1 MDGYH
6 GFPRRSKSW
15 IKLISCALCQNNF
28 IDNRGL
34 SAHVRK
40 EHEITWKEYKKKYP
54 FTGVQVTEAQVT
66 KVPEET
72 KAPNDIHLNERM
84 DRLETIV
91 TTFFSG
97 YTPTG
102 NPSGITNFP
111 GEEIEILGEKL
122 NYKIAL
128 NPAIFSRYDK
138 FKAVVLRR
146 GGTWTGD
153 FADFLDMSTKDIL
166 AVYGIYDTVVEFRDG
181 RILFE
186 VPAEMSGIG

>member
-1 MDGYH
+1 LIKCEICERI
-6 GFPRRSKSW
+6 FKSK
-15 IKLISCALCQNNF
+15 
-28 IDNRGL
+28 RGL
-34 SAHVRK
+34 SSHVPSK
-40 EHEITWKEYKKKYP
+40 HSIDWKDYQAKYTIVELLEDKGK
-54 FTGVQVTEAQVT
+54 TGAEAD
-66 KVPEET
+66 ET
-72 KAPNDIHLNERM
+72 DEKSESGDTHLAERM
-84 DRLETIV
+84 DRLETMV
-91 TTFFSG
+91 KTFFSG

-102 NPSGITNFP
+102 NPSGVTNFP

-146 GGTWTGD
+146 GGSWTGD